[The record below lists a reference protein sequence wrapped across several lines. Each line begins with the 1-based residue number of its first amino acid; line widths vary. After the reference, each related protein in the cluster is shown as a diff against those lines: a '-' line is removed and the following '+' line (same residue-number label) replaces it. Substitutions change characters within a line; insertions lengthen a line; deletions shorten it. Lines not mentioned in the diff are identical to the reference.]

1 LNVHGYTAG
10 FGNSGCLHKQIRKKG
25 EGCSRLK
32 LHTRNVFAIEEM
44 RVVIKAFD
52 RSIEEQIDLVGFWG
66 VHAFGRKCRIVMR
79 LIGWKPGETRA
90 VGNGHKGLHS
100 IALDKKRVYSRK
112 CV

>member
-1 LNVHGYTAG
+1 MVVSLCDCRHALVRCVRGALMCRGRECALNVHGYTAG

-52 RSIEEQIDLVGFWG
+52 RSVEEQIDLVGF
-66 VHAFGRKCRIVMR
+66 CR
-79 LIGWKPGETRA
+79 
-90 VGNGHKGLHS
+90 S
-100 IALDKKRVYSRK
+100 
-112 CV
+112 